1 MRARS
6 GLWMAVLVCGLVAGF
21 ADCLAQAPTV
31 PEDVVTSVHARVDH
45 GYNVGIV
52 VGVVN
57 PHGTT
62 YFAYGKTAI
71 SGDEHP
77 DEQTVFEI
85 GSITKVFT
93 SILLADMVERG
104 EVALDDPIERYLP
117 DSVTVPTRN
126 GRSITLEDLATQ
138 TSGLPRMPNNF
149 APADAAN
156 PYADYSVQQMYDF
169 LSGHTLRRDIGAQY
183 EYSNYAVGL
192 LGHILTLRAGM
203 SYEELVKER
212 IADVLGMPDTRVTLT
227 PEMRSRLAIGHS
239 GSREVANWDIPTLAG
254 AGALRSTARD
264 MLVFLAANL
273 GLTETPLR
281 AALEMT
287 HRARHE
293 AGSPQMQIGLGWHI
307 RIAGDHEVIWHNG
320 GTGGYR
326 SFAGFVEETATGV
339 VVLTNTNMS
348 ADDIGLHLLDA
359 SVPLR
364 EVRIPVEV
372 DPAVF
377 DQYVGRYELAP
388 GAIFDVSV
396 DDGRLFV
403 QLTGQQ
409 RFQVYPESETEFFL
423 TVVDAQ
429 LTFVRDESG
438 QVTAV
443 ILHQGG
449 IDQTASRLP

>member
-1 MRARS
+1 MRVRL
-6 GLWMAVLVCGLVAGF
+6 GLWWAALVCGLVAGY

-52 VGVVN
+52 VGIVN
-57 PHGTT
+57 PQGTT
-62 YFAYGKTAI
+62 YYGYGKTAI

-77 DEQTVFEI
+77 NELTVFEI

-169 LSGHTLRRDIGAQY
+169 LSNHTLQRDIGAQY

-203 SYEELVKER
+203 SYEELVEER
-212 IADVLGMPDTRVTLT
+212 IADVLGMPDTRITLT
-227 PEMRSRLAIGHS
+227 PEMRSRLAVGHS
-239 GSREVANWDIPTLAG
+239 GSQEVANWDIPTLAG

-264 MLVFLAANL
+264 MLVFIAANL
-273 GLTETPLR
+273 GLAETPLR

-287 HRARHE
+287 HEARHE
-293 AGSPQMQIGLGWHI
+293 AGSPQMHIGLGWHI
-307 RIAGDHEVIWHNG
+307 RTAGDHEVIWHNG

-326 SFAGFVEETATGV
+326 SFAGFVRETGTGV

-364 EVRIPVEV
+364 EIRIPVEV

-388 GAIFDVSV
+388 GAIFDVTV

-403 QLTGQQ
+403 QLTGQP

-449 IDQTASRLP
+449 IDQTAKRLP